1 MTARGLTAAEEAI
14 AIGDGPSANGLSVVV
29 ADALTDAVITVPNGT
44 FLSDAQYIR
53 DGNDLILAKPDG
65 TTVAVRNYF
74 TADPRPDLT
83 SEDGTRAMNAD
94 LVESF
99 VLPMAPGQYAQLG
112 AAPSS
117 PPIGQVAE
125 LTGRAFAVRAD
136 GTRVELGTGD
146 PLFQGD
152 VVETGDGD
160 SAIRMLL
167 ADQTTFSL
175 SSDARI
181 ALDDLT
187 FDPQTQAGNL
197 SVSILK
203 GVFIFTSGQVAKTDP
218 SQMTVNTPVAT
229 IGIRGT
235 VVTGKLDELGGQFT
249 ILDGAINVVTNEG
262 SVQLSEAGATTQVT
276 NINAP
281 PSTIFVLTPNEYA
294 AIYKAVSTI
303 APGSFLLPRRR
314 ETDERDSSDSL
325 GADAP
330 TDEGSSSARGSV
342 GQNGTQ
348 LLGAGVAGLGAF
360 ALLNQNPNLAAQLQA
375 LLGENTDGGP
385 AELSD
390 VPGDDDPI
398 ETTTTTPTPT
408 GPVVFDFS
416 SASGPVN
423 FVGNDSDEIVIGSA
437 FGDTIDTRGGNDTV
451 AAGPGG
457 DTVLGGAGDD
467 VLTGDSV
474 TGGAAIAHTFVT
486 TEEIPDLADG
496 ATIDPA
502 ARNGVDLAD
511 LTLAADNPVTV
522 TFQGEGA
529 GFQNSIGYYTVGPDG
544 TLGDVEFIWTN
555 ASEVGSGGDLTVGDT
570 ATLDVGAGDTFSF
583 FIIADGFGENDF
595 ASFGS
600 GSFEFR
606 GPDGE
611 PATIDTVNPQLFFVS
626 DDGVTETELGGDV
639 FHSSAT
645 NLNSDGV
652 QHAVSGIDGET
663 GELVIGFEDLLGG
676 GDNDFEDVLISVD
689 IAPAPTG
696 SDDTL
701 IGGAG
706 NDTLT
711 SSGGSDVLLGGDGN
725 DLIRVSDLSFER
737 IDGGAGTDTL
747 AFTGPGA
754 SFDLGGLTPG
764 QVASIEEIDLSAIA
778 DATLTLDAA
787 IVLDVTDGVNALT
800 GTADTL
806 VVTGDAGDELDAGA
820 GWTESGD
827 TAIAGES
834 YTLYEHSSG
843 AQLAVDDD
851 VTFT

>member
-14 AIGDGPSANGLSVVV
+14 AIGDGPSANGLSVAV
-29 ADALTDAVITVPNGT
+29 ADALTDAVITVPNGA

-65 TTVAVRNYF
+65 IAVAVRNYF
-74 TADPRPDLT
+74 SADPRPELT
-83 SEDGTRAMNAD
+83 SEDGTRAVDAA

-112 AAPSS
+112 AVPSS

-218 SQMTVNTPVAT
+218 SQMTVKTPVAT

-249 ILDGAINVVTNEG
+249 ILDGAISVVTNEG

-281 PSTIFVLTPNEYA
+281 PSTIFVLSQNEYA
-294 AIYKAVSTI
+294 AIYQAVSTI
-303 APGSFLLPRRR
+303 APGSFLKLRRR
-314 ETDERDSSDSL
+314 ELDERDSSDGL

-330 TDEGSSSARGSV
+330 TDEGSSSERGSV
-342 GQNGTQ
+342 GQNGAQ

-360 ALLNQNPNLAAQLQA
+360 ELLNQNPNLAAQLQA
-375 LLGENTDGGP
+375 LLEENTDDGP
-385 AELSD
+385 ADLTE

-398 ETTTTTPTPT
+398 ETTTTEPT

-416 SASGPVN
+416 GASGPIN

-457 DTVLGGAGDD
+457 DTVLGGAGND

-474 TGGAAIAHTFVT
+474 AGGAAIAHTFVT
-486 TEEIPDLADG
+486 TEELPELSDG
-496 ATIDPA
+496 TVVEPA

-544 TLGDVEFIWTN
+544 TIGDVEFIWTN
-555 ASEVGSGGDLTVGDT
+555 ASEAGSGGDLTIGDT

-626 DDGVTETELGGDV
+626 DDGVTEIALSGDV

-645 NLNSDGV
+645 NLNPDGV

-663 GELVIGFEDLLGG
+663 GELVVGFEDLLGG

-711 SSGGSDVLLGGDGN
+711 SGGGSDVLLGGDGN
-725 DLIRVSDLSFER
+725 DLIRVSDLTFER

-764 QVASIEEIDLSAIA
+764 QVTGIEEIDLSAIA

-806 VVTGDAGDELDAGA
+806 VVTGEAGDELDAGA
-820 GWTESGD
+820 GWTETGD
-827 TAIAGES
+827 ASIAGES

>member
-1 MTARGLTAAEEAI
+1 MTARTLTAAEEAI
-14 AIGDGPSANGLSVVV
+14 AISDGPSANGLSVVV
-29 ADALTDAVITVPNGT
+29 ADALTDAVITVPNGA

-53 DGNDLILAKPDG
+53 DGSDLILAKPDG
-65 TTVAVRNYF
+65 TAVAVRNYF

-83 SEDGTRAMNAD
+83 SEDGTRAMDAD

-99 VLPMAPGQYAQLG
+99 VLPVAPGQYAQLG
-112 AAPSS
+112 TAPSS

-218 SQMTVNTPVAT
+218 SQMTVKTPVAT

-249 ILDGAINVVTNEG
+249 ILDGAISVVTNEG

-294 AIYKAVSTI
+294 AIYQAVSTI
-303 APGSFLLPRRR
+303 APGSFLKPRRR
-314 ETDERDSSDSL
+314 ETDERDSSDGL

-330 TDEGSSSARGSV
+330 TDEGSSSERGSV
-342 GQNGTQ
+342 GQSGAQ

-360 ALLNQNPNLAAQLQA
+360 DLLNQTPNLADQLQA
-375 LLGENTDGGP
+375 LLEENTDGEP
-385 AELSD
+385 TDPTE
-390 VPGDDDPI
+390 VPGDDDPV
-398 ETTTTTPTPT
+398 ETTTPTGPA

-416 SASGPVN
+416 GASGPVN

-437 FGDTIDTRGGNDTV
+437 FGDTIDTQGGNDVV

-474 TGGAAIAHTFVT
+474 AGGAAVEHSFVT
-486 TEEIPDLADG
+486 TEEIPDLSDG
-496 ATIDPA
+496 TVVDPE

-544 TLGDVEFIWTN
+544 TIGDVEFIWTN
-555 ASEVGSGGDLTVGDT
+555 ASEVDDGGDLTIGDT

-595 ASFGS
+595 DSFGS

-606 GPDGE
+606 DPDGE

-626 DDGVTETELGGDV
+626 DDGLTEIPLSGDV

-645 NLNSDGV
+645 NLNPDGV
-652 QHAVSGIDGET
+652 EHAVSGIDSET

-706 NDTLT
+706 NDTLI
-711 SSGGSDVLLGGDGN
+711 SNGGSDVLLGGDGD
-725 DLIRVSDLSFER
+725 DLIQVSDLTFER
-737 IDGGAGTDTL
+737 VDGGAGTDTL

-764 QVASIEEIDLSAIA
+764 QVTGIEEIDLSAIA

-787 IVLDVTDGVNALT
+787 IVLDLTDGVNALT

-806 VVTGDAGDELDAGA
+806 VVTGEAGDELDAGA

-827 TAIAGES
+827 ASIEGES

>member
-1 MTARGLTAAEEAI
+1 MTARSLTAAEEAI
-14 AIGDGPSANGLSVVV
+14 AFGDGPSTNGPTVVV
-29 ADALTDAVITVPNGT
+29 ADALADAAITVPNGT
-44 FLSDAQYIR
+44 FLSDAQYVR

-65 TTVAVRNYF
+65 TAVAVRNYF
-74 TADPRPDLT
+74 AADPRPDLT
-83 SEDGTRAMNAD
+83 SEDGTRAANAE

-99 VLPMAPGQYAQLG
+99 AMPMAPGQYAQLG
-112 AAPSS
+112 TAPSS

-281 PSTIFVLTPNEYA
+281 PSTIFILTPSEYA
-294 AIYKAVSTI
+294 AIYQAVSTI
-303 APGSFLLPRRR
+303 APGSFLQPRRR
-314 ETDERDSSDSL
+314 ETDEQDSQDGL

-330 TDEGSSSARGSV
+330 TDEGSSVERGSV
-342 GQNGTQ
+342 GQSGTQ
-348 LLGAGVAGLGAF
+348 LLGAGVVGLGAF
-360 ALLNQNPNLAAQLQA
+360 DLLNQDPNLAAQLQA
-375 LLGENTDGGP
+375 LLDENTDSGP
-385 AELSD
+385 AEPAD
-390 VPGDDDPI
+390 VPGDDDPV
-398 ETTTTTPTPT
+398 ETTTTAPPPT

-416 SASGPVN
+416 GAGGPIN

-437 FGDTIDTRGGNDTV
+437 FGDTIDTRGGNDV
-451 AAGPGG
+451 VVAGPGG

-467 VLTGDSV
+467 VLTADSV
-474 TGGAAIAHTFVT
+474 AGGAAIAHEFVT
-486 TEEIPDLADG
+486 TEALPDLADG
-496 ATIDPA
+496 APVDA
-502 ARNGVDLAD
+502 EDRNGVDLAD

-555 ASEVGSGGDLTVGDT
+555 ASETGSGGDLTIGDT

-626 DDGVTETELGGDV
+626 DDGVTEIELSGDI

-645 NLNSDGV
+645 NLNPDGV
-652 QHAVSGIDGET
+652 QHAVSGLDSET

-689 IAPAPTG
+689 IAPAPSG

-706 NDTLT
+706 NDTLI
-711 SSGGSDVLLGGDGN
+711 SNGGADVLLGGDGN
-725 DLIRVSDLSFER
+725 DLIQVSDLTFER
-737 IDGGAGTDTL
+737 VDGGAGTDTL
-747 AFTGPGA
+747 TFTGPGA

-764 QVASIEEIDLSAIA
+764 QVTNIEEIDLTAIT
-778 DATLTLDAA
+778 DATLTLDAS
-787 IVLDVTDGVNALT
+787 IVLDLTNGVNALT

-806 VVTGDAGDELDAGA
+806 VVTGEAGDELDAGL
-820 GWTESGD
+820 GWTETGD
-827 TAIAGES
+827 ASIEGES
-834 YTLYEHSSG
+834 YTLYAHSSG